1 MFYIFICLCS
11 AIKLGPRKTLTAWR
25 LPLFCGR
32 AQRPPGHLGR
42 RDPSLTQGG
51 WLPRRQV
58 AFFFFLQLET
68 QQGWAATGS
77 SPGRQLRREP
87 ASAYSR
93 QQGGGRRARTP
104 AGSPTLSSSASQ
116 SQSCARRKRR
126 VPRPGLSRT
135 PRPLSLPPSPPQP
148 HTDKHVSG
156 PARPSWGSAD
166 RLLIG

>member
-1 MFYIFICLCS
+1 MFSIFICLCS
-11 AIKLGPRKTLTAWR
+11 AIKLGPRKTLTTWR

-42 RDPSLTQGG
+42 RDPSLTQGPG
-51 WLPRRQV
+51 CHDAKWL
-58 AFFFFLQLET
+58 FFFLQLET
-68 QQGWAATGS
+68 QQGWAATGVQ
-77 SPGRQLRREP
+77 PRQLRREP

-104 AGSPTLSSSASQ
+104 AGSPTLSSSASR

-135 PRPLSLPPSPPQP
+135 PRPLSLPPPPSRTQ
-148 HTDKHVSG
+148 TST
-156 PARPSWGSAD
+156 
-166 RLLIG
+166 